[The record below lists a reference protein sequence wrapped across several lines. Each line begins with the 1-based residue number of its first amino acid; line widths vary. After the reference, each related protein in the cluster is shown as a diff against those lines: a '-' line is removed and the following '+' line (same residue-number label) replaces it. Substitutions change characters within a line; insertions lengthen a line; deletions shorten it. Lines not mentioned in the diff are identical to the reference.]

1 MQKKKQYLK
10 RYLLQDKKI
19 LRLKDRIIT
28 DPDNEQDYLAQI
40 KDCELV
46 KKEIEKK
53 ISAVEDELLRELLLL
68 KYTSGKRLNE
78 ISEIIGYSRRHTERL
93 HIMALEKFNI

>member
-19 LRLKDRIIT
+19 HRLKDRIIS

-40 KDCELV
+40 KECELI
-46 KKEIEKK
+46 KNEIEEK
-53 ISAVEDELLRELLLL
+53 ISAVEDELLQEFLFL
-68 KYTSGKRLNE
+68 KYTCGKKLNE

-93 HIMALEKFNI
+93 HIMALEKFEI